1 MSSRRIGIT
10 SQNRRTVTGHAG
22 RCRRFWVY
30 DVKDGQVLER
40 RLLELDK
47 SRTLHELRPDIPE
60 ELRGVDVLVS
70 AEMCDGLSSRLQR
83 HGIRGVI
90 TTETDPD
97 TALQEFVG

>member
-40 RLLELDK
+40 RLR
-47 SRTLHELRPDIPE
+47 SCAASMYW
-60 ELRGVDVLVS
+60 S
-70 AEMCDGLSSRLQR
+70 ARKCVM
-83 HGIRGVI
+83 
-90 TTETDPD
+90 
-97 TALQEFVG
+97 A